1 MSPLLLTAIA
11 LLHAAPPQALTLDQL
26 LAEVSRSA
34 PAVAVQRG
42 SVSVAEAGVGLAGAW
57 DEPTITVMGE
67 GLPLGGGPFDETM
80 VTYRVGQPLNL
91 FGRRGAARR
100 AARAQVAAESQN
112 LRRVTSDARA
122 QAVRLFWELWMNQQM
137 TGVIERQLATLGEMR
152 EAGLARVRAGMMMG
166 HHDVL
171 RAQAEIA
178 AMEAERAALADERA
192 AMAAMLNALRGHP
205 LEEAVPEPA
214 APERQPLPAL
224 ARLLPLAPGSPEVAA
239 MRAMRDEMA
248 ARVDLA
254 RREAWPMVMVEAEYE
269 QRIGM
274 PDGYGVALV
283 LTIPLWRERARG
295 EVTMAR
301 AMERRAERAVTAMSV
316 MASTELRM
324 AWSRARAAERKLDA
338 LEHSALPSMQETVA
352 SIETGYRTGASDGFL
367 ALLEAVMALRQ
378 LEAQALSARLDLE
391 WGRAELARIAGREE
405 QR

>member
-1 MSPLLLTAIA
+1 MLPLLLTVA
-11 LLHAAPPQALTLDQL
+11 LLHPAPPQALTLDQL
-26 LAEVSRSA
+26 LVEVSRSA
-34 PAVAVQRG
+34 PAVDVQRG

-57 DEPTITVMGE
+57 DEPTVTVMGE
-67 GLPLGGGPFDETM
+67 GLPFGSGPFDGTM
-80 VTYRVGQPLNL
+80 VTYRIGQPLNL

-100 AARAQVAAESQN
+100 AARAQVVAESQK

-137 TGVIERQLATLGEMR
+137 TGLLERQIGTLGEMR
-152 EAGLARVRAGMMMG
+152 EAGLARVRAGMAMG

-178 AMEAERAALADERA
+178 AMEAERASLADERT
-192 AMAAMLNALRGHP
+192 AMAAMLNALRGRP
-205 LEEAVPEPA
+205 QDEAVPEPA
-214 APERQPLPAL
+214 APKREPLPAL
-224 ARLLPLAPGSPEVAA
+224 ARLLPLAPESPEVAA

-274 PDGYGVALV
+274 RDAYGVALV

-295 EVTMAR
+295 EVSMAR

-316 MASTELRM
+316 MASTDLRM

-352 SIETGYRTGASDGFL
+352 SIEASYRTGAADGFL
-367 ALLEAVMALRQ
+367 ALLEAVMTLRE
-378 LEAQALSARLDLE
+378 LEAQALSARIALE
-391 WGRAELARIAGREE
+391 WGRAELSRIAGRGV